1 MSIKKLFIKL
11 TIFLY
16 IIAVLHFL
24 ALYFSWYWSIWW
36 YDIPMHIMGGFW
48 VGGMVLWL
56 YFLYRKEEI
65 DENINRFRVVM
76 ISLVATLIIGI
87 LWELFEFSLDT
98 FVIFKTN
105 DLVDTASDI
114 INDII
119 GSLLISFYVIQK
131 SKYYYKNILK

>member
-1 MSIKKLFIKL
+1 
-11 TIFLY
+11 
-16 IIAVLHFL
+16 
-24 ALYFSWYWSIWW
+24 
-36 YDIPMHIMGGFW
+36 MGGFW